1 MTHRTRV
8 KICGITRAEDA
19 LLSEQ
24 LGADALGFVFV
35 PASKRYI
42 EPQQARGISDQI
54 APFIVRVGLFLDAPE
69 HEVENAFKLMPGLL
83 PQFHGRETPAQCEQ
97 YGVPYLKA
105 IGLGGRLQ
113 GGRLQSMT
121 TTKNLTEEL
130 AEEMAEFKNALG
142 FLFDSN
148 EPGQLGGTGHVF
160 NWQQLDTNIAKP
172 FILAGGLNAS
182 NVQSAIEQMQPYSV
196 DVSSG
201 VESDKGIK
209 DHDAL
214 RAFMR
219 SVHRANQAIAPTNH

>member
-42 EPQQARGISDQI
+42 EPRQARTISDQI

-69 HEVENAFKLMPGLL
+69 HEVENALKVMPGIL

-105 IGLGGRLQ
+105 IGLGGRLEP
-113 GGRLQSMT
+113 SSA
-121 TTKNLTEEL
+121 TKTLTEEL
-130 AEEMAEFKNALG
+130 AEEMAEYKNAQG

-148 EPGQLGGTGHVF
+148 EPGQLGGTGHTF
-160 NWQQLDTNIAKP
+160 NWHQLDTNMSKP

-182 NVQSAIEQMQPYSV
+182 NVQNAIEQMQPYSV

-219 SVHRANQAIAPTNH
+219 SVHHANTKS

>member
-8 KICGITRAEDA
+8 KICGITRPQDA

-42 EPQQARGISDQI
+42 EPEQARTISDQV
-54 APFIVRVGLFLDAPE
+54 APFIVRVGLFLDAPK
-69 HEVENAFKLMPGLL
+69 HEVDNALKIMPGLL
-83 PQFHGRETPAQCEQ
+83 PQFHGRETPAECEQ
-97 YGVPYLKA
+97 FGVPYLKA

-113 GGRLQSMT
+113 ST
-121 TTKNLTEEL
+121 DSTKTLTEAL
-130 AEEMAEFKNALG
+130 AEEMAAYKNAQG

-148 EPGQLGGTGHVF
+148 EPGQLGGTGHAF
-160 NWQQLDTNIAKP
+160 NWQQLDSNIAKP

-182 NVQSAIEQMQPYSV
+182 NVQSAIQQMQPYSV

-219 SVHRANQAIAPTNH
+219 SVHTANLANHNS

>member
-42 EPQQARGISDQI
+42 DPQQARVISDQV

-69 HEVENAFKLMPGLL
+69 HEIKNAFKIMPGLL

-113 GGRLQSMT
+113 SNNANKT
-121 TTKNLTEEL
+121 LTEEL
-130 AEEMAEFKNALG
+130 AEEMAEYKNALG

-182 NVQSAIEQMQPYSV
+182 NVQSAIEQMRPYSV

-219 SVHRANQAIAPTNH
+219 SVHKANQAIAPTNH